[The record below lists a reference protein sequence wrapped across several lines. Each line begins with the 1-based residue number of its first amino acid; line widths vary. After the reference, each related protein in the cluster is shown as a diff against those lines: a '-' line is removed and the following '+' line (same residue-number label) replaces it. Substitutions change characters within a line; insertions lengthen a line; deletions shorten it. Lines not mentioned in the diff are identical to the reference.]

1 MTPGIADRGSRR
13 QFRLLLR
20 ASMGRLMDAA
30 LASREIDAVQFAI
43 WGVALVATLPFFH
56 AVKMMGRYTLLAARR
71 PELLEG
77 IALSDRLFFIVY
89 AMLASAL
96 LASVLWEALFPDRQD
111 QEIVGVLP
119 VRPSLLAA
127 ARLSAAFC
135 VSLAFAL
142 IVAAPCAFF
151 YMLNVAT
158 ATAPGAA
165 GALGWWPAVFAA
177 HVLAM
182 TAAGIFTFGALLALR
197 GIAVLCVGA
206 DAAQRAA
213 TILQLVT
220 IVALVEAFIFLPGIL
235 RGLSDQFTSGA
246 AADAASWPPIWFV
259 GLYARMAGPPLA
271 DVPGLAERAAG
282 WTAAVLAIAVA
293 SYLLPARIN
302 ARRALEARLQDR
314 TGRALSLL
322 RPVAFLVVRRPAP
335 RAVFG
340 FVLASLARSRRHG
353 LTFATYLGMAIAV
366 AGVRFMA
373 AEVHDR
379 TLRFDVPSDY
389 MLSAPL
395 VITFFL
401 VFGLR
406 AAFAVPTDPEA
417 NWTFRLAQPSSP
429 FACINAVGVV
439 MVLLAVLPVTAVW
452 ALVALSVWEPWTA
465 LAAATMHAASGVA
478 LVELTL
484 VRCIAVPF
492 TRGYAPDSGAVR
504 IGWVG
509 FIAALHV
516 FAFRLD
522 DLQLA
527 AIGSSEGVALYVAGT
542 AAVVGGARFYRRTSR
557 VSLEFDAP
565 AEDAAA
571 RLNLSQATG

>member
-1 MTPGIADRGSRR
+1 MR
-13 QFRLLLR
+13 QFRILMR

-30 LASREIDAVQFAI
+30 LASREIDAVQFAL
-43 WGVALVATLPFFH
+43 WGVALAAALPMFH
-56 AVKMMGRYTLLAARR
+56 AMKMMGVYTLLAARR
-71 PELLEG
+71 PDLLDG
-77 IALSDRLFFIVY
+77 IALGNRLFFVVY

-127 ARLSAAFC
+127 SRLSAALA
-135 VSLAFAL
+135 VSAGFAL
-142 IVAAPCAFF
+142 VIAVPCAFF
-151 YMLNVAT
+151 YMLNVAS

-165 GALGWWPAVFAA
+165 ETLGWWPAVFAA

-182 TAAGIFTFGALLALR
+182 TGAGVFTFSALLALR

-206 DAAQRAA
+206 EAAQRAA

-220 IVALVEAFIFLPGIL
+220 IVALVEAFIFLPGVL
-235 RGLSDQFTSGA
+235 RGLADQFTAGAAEGA
-246 AADAASWPPIWFV
+246 AAWPPLWFM
-259 GLYARMAGPPLA
+259 GLYARLAGPPLA
-271 DVPGLAERAAG
+271 DVPGLAERAVGFTAG
-282 WTAAVLAIAVA
+282 AVATAAAA
-293 SYLLPARIN
+293 YLLPARLN
-302 ARRALEARLQDR
+302 ARRTLEARLKDR
-314 TGRALSLL
+314 AGRAIAVISPLARLVL
-322 RPVAFLVVRRPAP
+322 RQPAQ

-353 LTFATYLGMAIAV
+353 LTIATYLGMGIAV

-373 AEVHDR
+373 AEVHER
-379 TLRFDVPSDY
+379 ALRFDAPSDF

-406 AAFAVPTDPEA
+406 AAFAVPTDAEA

-429 FACINAVGVV
+429 SRCVDAVGVV
-439 MVLLAVLPVTAVW
+439 MVLLAVLPVMAVW
-452 ALVALSVWEPWTA
+452 AVVALAVWDPWTA
-465 LAAATMHAASGVA
+465 LTAAGLHAVTGIA

-484 VRCIAVPF
+484 LRCDAVPF

-516 FAFRLD
+516 YAFRLD

-527 AIGSSEGVALYVAGT
+527 ALGSAAGAAIYVAGMLT
-542 AAVVGGARFYRRTSR
+542 VVAAARLYRRTSR
-557 VSLEFDAP
+557 LTFEFDAP
-565 AEDAAA
+565 IDDATQK
-571 RLNLSQATG
+571 LNLSQAVG